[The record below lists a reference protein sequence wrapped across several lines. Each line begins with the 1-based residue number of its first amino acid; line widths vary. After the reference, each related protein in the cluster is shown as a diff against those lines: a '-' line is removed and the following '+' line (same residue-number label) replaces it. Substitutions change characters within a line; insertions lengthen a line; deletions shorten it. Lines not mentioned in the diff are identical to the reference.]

1 MSGSLDILT
10 KHSRVI
16 KMNKHEIEAIIKTNI
31 ASMTL
36 SHQKDILPHIFEML
50 DLKEYYD
57 IFDQFDDSFYM
68 STSLSQDDEEAL
80 CYHNKVHSQ
89 AVALNCYEAIYSTNL
104 LMEKDEQRALLLAAL
119 YHDAKH
125 PRAWE
130 KDWINITYAMEALQD
145 AHNKVKYQVSP
156 KILNKAIRLINYT
169 EYPYV
174 VVSKHIKDQ
183 SALILRD
190 ADLMMSYEPDE
201 VCLDLYVGLFNEF
214 NQGKY
219 FLGEVSMAFETFIEN
234 NTKFLQK
241 IEWNT
246 RWARNK
252 AFMHNHPQRTKDLR
266 KKLSEVKMISA

>member
-1 MSGSLDILT
+1 
-10 KHSRVI
+10 
-16 KMNKHEIEAIIKTNI
+16 MNKHEIEATIKTNI

-104 LMEKDEQRALLLAAL
+104 LMEKDEQRALVLAAL
-119 YHDAKH
+119 YHDAQH
-125 PRAWE
+125 LRGEAN
-130 KDWINITYAMEALQD
+130 DYVNVAYAVQALQD
-145 AHNKVKYQVSP
+145 AHKNVKYQVSP
-156 KILNKAIRLINYT
+156 KILNKALRLINYT

-174 VVSKHIKDQ
+174 VMSKHIKDR
-183 SALILRD
+183 SALVIRD

-201 VCLDLYVGLFNEF
+201 VAIDLHIGLFNEF
-214 NQGKY
+214 NQKRY
-219 FLGEVSMAFETFIEN
+219 FLGEAQMSFESFIEN